1 MASKGRPFRRA
12 MESGFEILIG
22 RGAREN
28 DELTFGVAS
37 AADRWLHV
45 AGGTAGSHVVIRNPD
60 NGVIPAEVVH
70 RAAAFA
76 AWYSKARDRALVEV
90 HHCRVADV
98 RKPKGAPPGLVQLAR
113 YERVRVKPE
122 APGAIAEDD
131 DSDGDVPTT
140 STARKR

>member
-1 MASKGRPFRRA
+1 MASKGRPFRRW

-28 DELTFGVAS
+28 DELTFAVAS

-45 AGGTAGSHVVIRNPD
+45 AGGTAGSHVVIRNPEH
-60 NGVIPAEVVH
+60 GVIPADVVR

-76 AWYSKARDRALVEV
+76 AWYSKARDRAWVEV

-122 APGAIAEDD
+122 APSAPAEDENAD
-131 DSDGDVPTT
+131 ADTPSTPTP
-140 STARKR
+140 KRR

>member
-1 MASKGRPFRRA
+1 MASKGRPYRRSI
-12 MESGFEILIG
+12 ESGFEILIG

-28 DELTFGVAS
+28 DELTFAVAS

-45 AGGTAGSHVVIRNPD
+45 AGGTPGSHVVIRNP
-60 NGVIPAEVVH
+60 ERLVVPTDVVR

-98 RKPKGAPPGLVQLAR
+98 RKPKGAPPGMVQLAR

-122 APGAIAEDD
+122 APGTVAEDE
-131 DSDGDVPTT
+131 SDGADPP
-140 STARKR
+140 STPARKNR